1 MTFKGENHD
10 FIHSNATKLFEEGN
24 YDFQENKSHV

>member
-10 FIHSNATKLFEEGN
+10 FIHFKATMLFEEGN
-24 YDFQENKSHV
+24 SDIQEYKYCV